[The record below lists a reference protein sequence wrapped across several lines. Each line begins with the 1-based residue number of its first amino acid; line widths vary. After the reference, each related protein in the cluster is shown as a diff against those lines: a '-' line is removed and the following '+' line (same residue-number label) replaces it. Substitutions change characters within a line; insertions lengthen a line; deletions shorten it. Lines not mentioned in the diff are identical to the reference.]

1 MLTLSFLSYL
11 TLWPNLWSGNVWIW
25 NSSSRCVACDWATG
39 SCFNLFLKKHLHKN
53 NACSHFLIVYHS
65 HTRSRRSRS
74 CQYTATRSKS
84 YGDWRRRSKTSTS
97 ALIITSERVET
108 ITKVRQRTLT
118 DDIGLLE
125 EAAHQ
130 TWKHEWTRK
139 YPNQHWWTPQRY
151 PFASET
157 LQPPEGKRR
166 STKTTKTT
174 KTTTHKHTHT
184 WGNRLSKSR
193 KACNA
198 EATAAIRERSNF
210 SNSAKTAGTSVS

>member
-1 MLTLSFLSYL
+1 MRCLWLSDWKLLQPVFEETFTQKQCML
-11 TLWPNLWSGNVWIW
+11 
-25 NSSSRCVACDWATG
+25 
-39 SCFNLFLKKHLHKN
+39 LFPHCLPQSHQKQTIQELPIHGHQEQILRRLKKTEQDIDQRSHHNFRKSWN
-53 NACSHFLIVYHS
+53 NY
-65 HTRSRRSRS
+65 
-74 CQYTATRSKS
+74 
-84 YGDWRRRSKTSTS
+84 
-97 ALIITSERVET
+97 
-108 ITKVRQRTLT
+108 KVRQRTLT